1 MDQLLQKYKLPN
13 ESKQS
18 FVTKKVLK
26 NDHMSIVSI
35 VKHTSNNDSKLIV
48 MKSIPNKKD
57 FVPKEL
63 LVLDL
68 ISSSSNCDT
77 EFLIS
82 LVGLESN
89 DFNLIMYFP
98 YQESINLAEYI
109 KAEETKNTNPIVK
122 EEYALLIC
130 VQIAKG
136 MRFLHNH
143 GYIHRDIKSENVV
156 CYLNGSVKLI
166 DYGFCEAIGFHG
178 ERKGTAGATPPELWF
193 SNAVYQPTSDIWSF
207 GCILYEMLFGHLL
220 YENIPDFWKNVREG
234 TIHTKIIEEV
244 SAFLDELAENK
255 HPISEKCVVVFK
267 SVLHVNPML
276 RCQTA
281 GALIRLLMSQMN

>member
-1 MDQLLQKYKLPN
+1 MDRLLQKYKFSN
-13 ESKQS
+13 EPKQS

-26 NDHMSIVSI
+26 NDNMSKVSI
-35 VKHTSNNDSKLIV
+35 INHTTNENSKLIV
-48 MKSIPNKKD
+48 GKSIPNKKD
-57 FVPKEL
+57 FVPTEL
-63 LVLDL
+63 FVLDL
-68 ISSSSNCDT
+68 ISSSSDMDI

-82 LVGLESN
+82 LVGLEST

-109 KAEETKNTNPIVK
+109 KAEYIKEKFPIVK

-156 CYLNGSVKLI
+156 CFLNGSVKLI
-166 DYGFCEAIGFHG
+166 DYGFCETIGFQG
-178 ERKGTAGATPPELWF
+178 ERKGTAGATPPELWIGHP
-193 SNAVYQPTSDIWSF
+193 VYQPTSDIWSF
-207 GCILYEMLFGHLL
+207 GCVLYELLFGHLL
-220 YENIPDFWKNVREG
+220 YENIPYFWESVNEG
-234 TIHTKIIEEV
+234 VVHTKIIDEV
-244 SAFLDELAENK
+244 TSFHDELADNK
-255 HPISEKCVVVFK
+255 HPISEKCVVIFK
-267 SVLHVNPML
+267 SVLNVNPML

-281 GALIRLLMSQMN
+281 GALIRLLLSQMN